1 MSYLTDPDEFFAQRA
16 DDPDWLL
23 PVMLVSAAGIVPA
36 IGSWYAIQQVA
47 PPGLATATALISS
60 VSVILTVF
68 LVWIVGAAIFH
79 GLSAIFDGEGSFWRT
94 LWLSGWGYVPSV
106 VAGMG
111 TMVAFLLAAPTL
123 SPATTGQEFVEVNS
137 QLQTHQYVQFATYF
151 GLVMSA
157 WQGVIWAFAVR
168 HARGLELREGAIA
181 VAPVVLFNIGSTLWQ
196 FF

>member
-1 MSYLTDPDEFFAQRA
+1 
-16 DDPDWLL
+16 
-23 PVMLVSAAGIVPA
+23 V
-36 IGSWYAIQQVA
+36 
-47 PPGLATATALISS
+47 
-60 VSVILTVF
+60 
-68 LVWIVGAAIFH
+68 
-79 GLSAIFDGEGSFWRT
+79 FDGEGSFWRT

-137 QLQTHQYVQFATYF
+137 QLQSHQYVQLATYF